1 VELKGSCK
9 ALSIDSGR
17 CLAFDK
23 PDLQDNP
30 KVWWDEAAITA
41 VVRDYVAKWKVDVV
55 SSSRQPYFGPYHLLT
70 LLTRFSHSTAAV
82 CPAILITGQ

>member
-1 VELKGSCK
+1 MRSHSLFWFEDIVDNFLGNNYGIGEKRKAELKGSCK

-17 CLAFDK
+17 CLALDN

-41 VVRDYVAKWKVDVV
+41 VVKEYVSKWKVDVV
-55 SSSRQPYFGPYHLLT
+55 SHLN
-70 LLTRFSHSTAAV
+70 
-82 CPAILITGQ
+82 